1 MPQVTNELLCLQS
14 VLRTEAMMLLQC
26 EHGIGATPGEPTHH
40 CRLEAKTWCLHRYK
54 QEEVV
59 GS

>member
-40 CRLEAKTWCLHRYK
+40 CRLEAKTW
-54 QEEVV
+54 
-59 GS
+59 